1 MLGNK
6 GGYEMKVKN
15 SITQDG
21 LRSSSDFQKEL
32 DCLIRQTGMPLRKVA
47 EAVDIPYRTLQSW
60 KIGQRTP
67 NRYTQDAI
75 MAQIKELIK

>member
-6 GGYEMKVKN
+6 GSYEMKVKN
-15 SITQDG
+15 NTTQDSFKTSG
-21 LRSSSDFQKEL
+21 DFQKEL
-32 DCLIRQTGMPLRKVA
+32 DYLIRQTGMPLRKVA
-47 EAVDIPYRTLQSW
+47 EEVDISYRTLQSW
-60 KIGQRTP
+60 KLGQRTP